1 MQLFSSRTLFDEYS
15 SGVAS
20 PWVSHEQ
27 PKNEDEE
34 GTTTVHPIPTQL
46 QHSRGVK
53 GGLDLISTHSSS
65 VACGIPL
72 CCAGIPAPHTRHP
85 PSPPLQSS
93 VILHFFEVKIIIL
106 FEIFISAYVPT
117 EGKCTLK
124 TKNKKHETDLN
135 CQPVNPLSCNIV
147 ISPSTYYTL

>member
-15 SGVAS
+15 SGFAS

-53 GGLDLISTHSSS
+53 GGLDLISTHSLS

-85 PSPPLQSS
+85 ALAVIRHPS
-93 VILHFFEVKIIIL
+93 FFRSELLFFIRNIHICVRTNRGEVH
-106 FEIFISAYVPT
+106 VHT
-117 EGKCTLK
+117 VRRTLK

-135 CQPVNPLSCNIV
+135 CQPSVV
-147 ISPSTYYTL
+147 